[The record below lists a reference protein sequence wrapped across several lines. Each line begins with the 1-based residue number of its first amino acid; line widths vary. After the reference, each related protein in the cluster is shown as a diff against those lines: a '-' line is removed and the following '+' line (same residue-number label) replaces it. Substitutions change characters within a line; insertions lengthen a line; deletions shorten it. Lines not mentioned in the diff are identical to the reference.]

1 MQIDPST
8 LIFTIINFV
17 VLMVLLNRFLFK
29 PVLTHMADRQRRI
42 DAGLSAGQQSLD
54 ELAQIQRTLQEEAKA
69 QRALLQQQ
77 GDERLRRAQDEAASQ
92 REAHGADLRRRR
104 DEAIL
109 ALRDEQADLSHE
121 LSLDLPSIIDRLNQK
136 IDPENK
142 GGA

>member
-77 GDERLRRAQDEAASQ
+77 GDERLRLAQDEAASQ
-92 REAHGADLRRRR
+92 REAHGVELRRRR

-109 ALRDEQADLSHE
+109 ALRDEQVDLSHE
-121 LSLDLPSIIDRLNQK
+121 LSLELPSIIDRLNQK